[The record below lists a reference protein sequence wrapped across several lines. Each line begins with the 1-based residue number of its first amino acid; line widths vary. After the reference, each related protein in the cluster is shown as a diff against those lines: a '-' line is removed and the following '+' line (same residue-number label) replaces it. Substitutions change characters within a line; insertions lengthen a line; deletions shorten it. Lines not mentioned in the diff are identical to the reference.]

1 MKFSDLPLTRV
12 GHEILLAGGVWL
24 GNDRMYLCLFPEYV
38 DPEDIEWF
46 TESNSPEVVEMS
58 YEDWKKLLRQSDLVE
73 TEVLAKAKDGKLY
86 KAVARKC
93 ERNISQGV
101 SWRVFK
107 RDGYRCRYCGNDDV
121 PLTVDHVVLWEEGGP
136 SIEENLVSACRKC
149 NKQRGSTPYQEW
161 ISGPYYLARSEN
173 LSEEAKEAN
182 RALVATLDAIP
193 RMVHKRSHR

>member
-24 GNDRMYLCLFPEYV
+24 DSNGMAYICVFPEFG
-38 DPEDIEWF
+38 DDALWMLHHKLERIPMD
-46 TESNSPEVVEMS
+46 

-149 NKQRGSTPYQEW
+149 NKQRGSTPYREW

-173 LSEEAKEAN
+173 LPEEAKEAN
-182 RALVATLDAIP
+182 RALVATLDTIP